1 MLNNHFISCFYVC
14 VVFRPIILN
23 SKRSIFN

>member
-1 MLNNHFISCFYVC
+1 MLNNRTISCFYVC
-14 VVFRPIILN
+14 VVFRLIILN